1 MSREVLDW
9 NKLELPSDQMTLG
22 AIRRAQP
29 EVFADT
35 ISGISQPINNVLA
48 FELLFKEMDLAILAF
63 AKAAGHKRPDL
74 GVVRSETIQELKADY
89 AAAGIGEGPASR
101 LALIRKIESDAAAQ
115 GRAFAKPGKS

>member
-1 MSREVLDW
+1 
-9 NKLELPSDQMTLG
+9 MTIG

-35 ISGISQPINNVLA
+35 VAGISQPIINVLA
-48 FELLFKEMDLAILAF
+48 FNILFKEMDLATLAF

-74 GVVRSETIQELKADY
+74 YVVRSETIQELKDAY

-101 LALIRKIESDAAAQ
+101 LALIRKIEADAAAQ